1 MQSKV
6 TINLSSPNMA
16 APSPPAN
23 GASTGEA
30 EIQTIPRSA
39 AAFEI
44 AENGLKQ
51 PEPRPR
57 SAHDDLR
64 ESRRWAKDNAEWID
78 DGNVDV
84 QRTSNRRRASEDLL
98 RSQPLSATFVASNT
112 EARPGHSQISSN
124 AKSLA
129 RDHKIGWLSRSLST
143 SFRGSNAHR
152 KLHVHQQLGRFVRKI
167 TDTSNWAIKEPTA
180 SLNELEDEED
190 EEDEGD
196 SFAQPAPNSKPE
208 KASTRHAAKLSKKS
222 GMEDIRTQ
230 RESVEKTSEKLPELN
245 TDAII
250 NLNEAEDNPKWSE
263 KIPALR
269 KQDIEDVKRS
279 SASLRDTLSEYHS
292 DRYGNLLPAI
302 NTDSIGDL
310 STGAQ
315 QKHEQHGT
323 SISAAEP
330 RRTPERLRGIDS
342 SENTAWKTS
351 NPSSDKSLPNLPL
364 APRPGPRTSSRY
376 GAVTSSTALRADTAP
391 LAGRSRV
398 PASVQSP
405 RSELPGSVS
414 TAVAPPETAAP
425 TDRMLALNLQRQ
437 PSLGSLSIFGPLPN
451 KSTDTLTAITLEAL
465 GNNRLLTTPKLPEI
479 ESVALKPSI
488 RPAKLHSGFVS
499 SGKAIGDAPNRPLP
513 DLPEVP
519 SPESLEKLRHA
530 GSNASFRSKR
540 SLQRMSTE
548 PGRSRRNSS
557 IASLNE
563 ILQGKD
569 PLHGSPQRISRS
581 AKKSGSIRSSS
592 QKGSD
597 DMPNLTNVTGAGLA
611 SGGLSTELRSP
622 GLVQSYDFLALVP
635 TCYTTDS
642 ATRDQ
647 RIHNKRLQDVA
658 SARARRNKT
667 AIQREHQSI
676 QEGLAAEDFPRPPS
690 SRPPSHA
697 ASQISRATIGSPGTS
712 PMPSPA
718 LIPGP
723 VPILSVVEPTKI
735 RQARKSKRNH
745 VSFHSKA
752 AIADSQNIHGTQ
764 TPPLSESSTP
774 SSEEDGTGVVGTISA
789 ENVKVQNGPHLST
802 SDLAAMVADM
812 HAMRGQLDA
821 QMRKIHEQS
830 KRIRTIEMQKAR
842 MVHAVNALIAVATE
856 SATVVPVSL
865 QGGERATI
873 MGSRNENLQPDAR
886 LNRDSMAST
895 SNTINSLASASRSSG
910 CSEFTFI
917 TEPDRFS
924 NGLTGQLGH
933 NALEFNMDFDQMQEL
948 VRLDRSKTPLG
959 YGREEKASRTMRTST
974 FGQLRIDSCRE

>member
-1 MQSKV
+1 MQSKA
-6 TINLSSPNMA
+6 TSNLSSPTMA
-16 APSPPAN
+16 ASSPPAN
-23 GASTGEA
+23 GGSTGEA
-30 EIQTIPRSA
+30 EIQAIPKSV

-44 AENGLKQ
+44 AENGLEQ

-78 DGNVDV
+78 DDNADI
-84 QRTSNRRRASEDLL
+84 QRRRASEDLL
-98 RSQPLSATFVASNT
+98 RSQPLPATFVASNT
-112 EARPGHSQISSN
+112 EAHPSHSHISSN

-129 RDHKIGWLSRSLST
+129 RDHKISWLSRSLS
-143 SFRGSNAHR
+143 FRGSNGHR
-152 KLHVHQQLGRFVRKI
+152 KLHVQQLGRFVRKI
-167 TDTSNWAIKEPTA
+167 TDASNWATKEPTA
-180 SLNELEDEED
+180 SLNELEEED
-190 EEDEGD
+190 ESD
-196 SFAQPAPNSKPE
+196 SFAQPAPSPKPG
-208 KASTRHAAKLSKKS
+208 KASTRHAAKLSKKP

-230 RESVEKTSEKLPELN
+230 KEAVEKTPEKPPELN

-250 NLNEAEDNPKWSE
+250 NLNAAEDNPKWSE

-269 KQDIEDVKRS
+269 QQDIEDVKRS
-279 SASLRDTLSEYHS
+279 SAGLRDILSEYHS
-292 DRYGNLLPAI
+292 DRYGNLLPTI

-315 QKHEQHGT
+315 QKHERHGT
-323 SISAAEP
+323 SVSAAEP
-330 RRTPERLRGIDS
+330 RRTPERLRGIGS
-342 SENTAWKTS
+342 SENTAWKTP
-351 NPSSDKSLPNLPL
+351 NPSFNKSLPNLPL
-364 APRPGPRTSSRY
+364 PPQPGPRTSSRY
-376 GAVTSSTALRADTAP
+376 GTTTSSTALRVDTTP
-391 LAGRSRV
+391 
-398 PASVQSP
+398 SVQNA
-405 RSELPGSVS
+405 RSELQSS
-414 TAVAPPETAAP
+414 IATAVAPPVAAAP
-425 TDRMLALNLQRQ
+425 ADRMLALNLQRQ
-437 PSLGSLSIFGPLPN
+437 SSLGSLSIFGPAPT
-451 KSTDTLTAITLEAL
+451 KSTDTLTTITLEAL
-465 GNNRLLTTPKLPEI
+465 GNNRLLTTPKLPEV
-479 ESVALKPSI
+479 ESVALKPST

-519 SPESLEKLRHA
+519 SPESSEKLKHA
-530 GSNASFRSKR
+530 SSNASFRSKR

-667 AIQREHQSI
+667 AIRREH

-697 ASQISRATIGSPGTS
+697 ASLISRATIGSPGAS

-723 VPILSVVEPTKI
+723 VPILSVVESTKI
-735 RQARKSKRNH
+735 RQVRKSKRNH

-752 AIADSQNIHGTQ
+752 AMADSQNVHGTQ

-774 SSEEDGTGVVGTISA
+774 SSEEDGTGAVGAISA
-789 ENVKVQNGPHLST
+789 ENIKVQNGLHLST

-812 HAMRGQLDA
+812 HAMRGQLEA

-830 KRIRTIEMQKAR
+830 KRIRAIEMQKAR

-865 QGGERATI
+865 QGGERASI
-873 MGSRNENLQPDAR
+873 MGSRNENLQSDAR

-924 NGLTGQLGH
+924 NGLTSQLGH

-948 VRLDRSKTPLG
+948 VRLDRSKTSLG
-959 YGREEKASRTMRTST
+959 YGREERASRTMRTST

>member
-6 TINLSSPNMA
+6 TSNLSSPNMA
-16 APSPPAN
+16 ASSPPAN

-44 AENGLKQ
+44 AENGLAQ
-51 PEPRPR
+51 PEPRPK

-78 DGNVDV
+78 DNNADT
-84 QRTSNRRRASEDLL
+84 QHTLNRRRASEDLL
-98 RSQPLSATFVASNT
+98 RSQPLPATFVASNT
-112 EARPGHSQISSN
+112 EAHPSHGHISSN

-129 RDHKIGWLSRSLST
+129 RDHKISWLSRSLSNSNWH
-143 SFRGSNAHR
+143 SFRGNNGHR

-167 TDTSNWAIKEPTA
+167 TDTSNWATKEPTA
-180 SLNELEDEED
+180 SLNELEEED
-190 EEDEGD
+190 ESD
-196 SFAQPAPNSKPE
+196 SFAQPAPSPKPG
-208 KASTRHAAKLSKKS
+208 KASTRHAAKLSKKP

-230 RESVEKTSEKLPELN
+230 KEAVEKTPEKPPELN
-245 TDAII
+245 TGAII
-250 NLNEAEDNPKWSE
+250 NLNAAEDNPKWSE

-269 KQDIEDVKRS
+269 QQDIEDVKRS
-279 SASLRDTLSEYHS
+279 SAGLRDVLSEYQS
-292 DRYGNLLPAI
+292 DRYGNLLPTI

-315 QKHEQHGT
+315 QKREQHGT
-323 SISAAEP
+323 SASAAEP
-330 RRTPERLRGIDS
+330 RRTPERLRDIDS
-342 SENTAWKTS
+342 SENTARKTS
-351 NPSSDKSLPNLPL
+351 NPSSNKSLPNLPL
-364 APRPGPRTSSRY
+364 APQPGPRISSRY
-376 GAVTSSTALRADTAP
+376 GTVTSSTALRVDATP
-391 LAGRSRV
+391 
-398 PASVQSP
+398 SVQNA
-405 RSELPGSVS
+405 RSELSS
-414 TAVAPPETAAP
+414 SIATAMAPPETAAP

-437 PSLGSLSIFGPLPN
+437 SSLGSLSIFGPAPT

-479 ESVALKPSI
+479 ESVALKPST

-519 SPESLEKLRHA
+519 SPESSEKLRHA
-530 GSNASFRSKR
+530 ASNASSRSKR

-569 PLHGSPQRISRS
+569 SLHGSPQRVSRLT
-581 AKKSGSIRSSS
+581 KKSGSIRSSS

-597 DMPNLTNVTGAGLA
+597 DMSSLTNVTGTDFA

-622 GLVQSYDFLALVP
+622 RLVQSYDFLALVP
-635 TCYTTDS
+635 TFYATDS

-647 RIHNKRLQDVA
+647 RIHSKRLQDVA
-658 SARARRNKT
+658 SARARRNKVV
-667 AIQREHQSI
+667 IRREHQSI
-676 QEGLAAEDFPRPPS
+676 QEDLAAEDFPRPPS

-697 ASQISRATIGSPGTS
+697 ASQISRATIGSPGAS
-712 PMPSPA
+712 PIPSPA
-718 LIPGP
+718 LIPAP

-735 RQARKSKRNH
+735 RQARKSKRSH

-752 AIADSQNIHGTQ
+752 AVADSQNIHGTQ

-774 SSEEDGTGVVGTISA
+774 SSEEDGTGVVGAIGA
-789 ENVKVQNGPHLST
+789 ENVKVQNGPPLST

-821 QMRKIHEQS
+821 QMRQIHEQS

-856 SATVVPVSL
+856 SATVVPVS
-865 QGGERATI
+865 GERAII
-873 MGSRNENLQPDAR
+873 MGSRNENLQSDAR
-886 LNRDSMAST
+886 LNRDSIAST
-895 SNTINSLASASRSSG
+895 SNTANSLASASRSSG

-917 TEPDRFS
+917 TEPERFS

-933 NALEFNMDFDQMQEL
+933 NALEFSLDFDRMHEL
-948 VRLDRSKTPLG
+948 VRLDRSKASLG
-959 YGREEKASRTMRTST
+959 YGREEKASRTST
-974 FGQLRIDSCRE
+974 FGQLRIDACRE